1 MKLFNG
7 ECIALLFYWKKGE
20 LKMIKITESEEKI
33 TAPKKTIKL
42 DNISVKDLK
51 LVDAETGEDLSQ
63 QVIDAIPF
71 DQIGFKIT
79 FELPVEEDS
88 ES

>member
-1 MKLFNG
+1 MV
-7 ECIALLFYWKKGE
+7 
-20 LKMIKITESEEKI
+20 KIMESEEKI

-42 DNISVKDLK
+42 DNILVKHLK
-51 LVDAETGEDLSQ
+51 FVDAETGEDLSQ

-71 DQIGFKIT
+71 DTIGFNIT

-88 ES
+88 EE

>member
-1 MKLFNG
+1 
-7 ECIALLFYWKKGE
+7 
-20 LKMIKITESEEKI
+20 MIKITETEEKI

-42 DNISVKDLK
+42 ENISVKDLK

-71 DQIGFKIT
+71 EEIDFKIT
-79 FELPVEEDS
+79 FELPLEEDS
-88 ES
+88 EE

>member
-1 MKLFNG
+1 
-7 ECIALLFYWKKGE
+7 
-20 LKMIKITESEEKI
+20 MIKISETEEKVVS
-33 TAPKKTIKL
+33 PKKTIKL

-79 FELPVEEDS
+79 FELPTEEDS
-88 ES
+88 EE

>member
-1 MKLFNG
+1 MV
-7 ECIALLFYWKKGE
+7 
-20 LKMIKITESEEKI
+20 KITESEEKI

-42 DNISVKDLK
+42 DNISVKDLRF
-51 LVDAETGEDLSQ
+51 VDVETGEDLSQ

-71 DQIGFKIT
+71 ESIGFKIT
-79 FELPVEEDS
+79 FELPIEENS

>member
-1 MKLFNG
+1 
-7 ECIALLFYWKKGE
+7 
-20 LKMIKITESEEKI
+20 MIKITESEEKI

-63 QVIDAIPF
+63 QDN
-71 DQIGFKIT
+71 
-79 FELPVEEDS
+79 
-88 ES
+88 

>member
-1 MKLFNG
+1 MV
-7 ECIALLFYWKKGE
+7 
-20 LKMIKITESEEKI
+20 KITESEEKI

-42 DNISVKDLK
+42 DNISVKDLRF
-51 LVDAETGEDLSQ
+51 VDVKTGEDLSQ

-79 FELPVEEDS
+79 FELPVEESS
-88 ES
+88 EE

>member
-1 MKLFNG
+1 MV
-7 ECIALLFYWKKGE
+7 
-20 LKMIKITESEEKI
+20 KISTTESKQV
-33 TAPKKTIKL
+33 APKKTIKL
-42 DNISVKDLK
+42 DGISVKDLK
-51 LVDAETGEDLSQ
+51 LIDAETGEDLSQ

-88 ES
+88 EE

>member
-1 MKLFNG
+1 
-7 ECIALLFYWKKGE
+7 
-20 LKMIKITESEEKI
+20 MIKITESEEKI

-42 DNISVKDLK
+42 ENISVKDLN

-71 DQIGFKIT
+71 DTIGFKIA
-79 FELPVEEDS
+79 FDLPIESDNS
-88 ES
+88 EA